1 MPIVCIPGKLLQHL
15 SPGQHYTK
23 PEGISVWIYEKPDN
37 LVEWWIESE
46 NKFKDNVFFWVRN
59 EQGNL
64 DPITYGEIGR
74 RIAHARSGL
83 AQLGI
88 GKDDAV
94 GVISS
99 NRPEWVVI
107 AFAAYGR
114 RARFVP
120 MYEQELAQTWKYIVK
135 DSAIKFLLVSN
146 REIYNRVRHF
156 LKEIDTLEQIYIM
169 EGEGKNSLAALEESG
184 RLNPVVP
191 EFPTHDDVAV
201 LIYTSGTVAEPKGV
215 LLTHGNLTYC
225 SKAGYKIYPELNE
238 ECVALSMLPW
248 AHSYALSAEIN
259 NWIQF
264 GGSIGF
270 MRDVTTLTE
279 DIKVVKP
286 HYLICVPRLFNKLY
300 DGIQMQMSDAGGIK
314 KKLFDA
320 ACAAAGRKRELAG
333 QGKSSA
339 LLNLRFAVLDKLVF
353 SKIREA
359 LGGRLVGSLTASAV
373 MNKEIA
379 EFFND
384 LGLPIYDCY
393 GLTETAPAI
402 TMNSREKWR
411 IGSVGQVLAGQKLHI
426 DRSVVEDGAADGEII
441 AYGPNIMRGY
451 HNKPEQTAEVLTA
464 DGGLRTGD
472 RGYLDED
479 GYLWITG
486 RIKEQYK
493 LLNGKYVFPAAIEE
507 EIKLIPYVANAMV
520 YGDGKPFNICLVIPD
535 FEVAA
540 RWAAE
545 KGVSHRPGDLLAN
558 AEFKKMIEEEIVNI
572 LTGAFGGY
580 EIPKKYLFLEEDFS
594 IENRMLTQT
603 MKVKRRV
610 VLNMYHQQIEMLY
623 A

>member
-1 MPIVCIPGKLLQHL
+1 MW
-15 SPGQHYTK
+15 T
-23 PEGISVWIYEKPDN
+23 YEQPDN

-46 NKFKDNVFFWVRN
+46 KRFKDNVLFWTHN
-59 EQGNL
+59 DKGTL
-64 DPITYGEIGR
+64 DSMTYGEIGR
-74 RIAHARSGL
+74 RIDAVRGGL
-83 AQLGI
+83 AQVGI
-88 GKDDAV
+88 GEGDAV
-94 GVISS
+94 GVISG
-99 NRPEWVVI
+99 NRPEWAVLS
-107 AFAAYGR
+107 FATYGR
-114 RARFVP
+114 KARYIP
-120 MYEQELAQTWKYIVK
+120 MYEQELPQTWRYVIQ

-146 REIYNRVRHF
+146 RRIYEQVKSFPEEIP
-156 LKEIDTLEQIYIM
+156 TLERIFVM
-169 EGEGKNSLAALEESG
+169 DSEGENSLAALEEIG
-184 RLNPVVP
+184 RQNPVAPEVP
-191 EFPTHDDVAV
+191 HFDDIAV
-201 LIYTSGTVAEPKGV
+201 LIYTSGTIAEPKGV

-238 ECVALSMLPW
+238 KSVALSMLPW

-270 MRDVTTLTE
+270 MRDVSTLTE
-279 DIKVVKP
+279 DLKIVQP
-286 HYLICVPRLFNKLY
+286 HYLICVPRLFNRLY

-320 ACAAAGRKRELAG
+320 ACAVAAKRRQLAAGAG
-333 QGKSSA
+333 PGA
-339 LLNLRFAVLDKLVF
+339 LLNLQHAILDRLVF

-359 LGGRLVGSLTASAV
+359 LGGRVVGSLTASAV

-379 EFFND
+379 EFFSD
-384 LGLPIYDCY
+384 VGVPIYDCY
-393 GLTETAPAI
+393 GLTEAAPAI
-402 TMNSREKWR
+402 TMNSRTKWR
-411 IGSVGQVLAGQKLHI
+411 IGSVGQVLEGQRVVI
-426 DRSVVEDGAADGEII
+426 DRSVVEEGATDGEVV
-441 AYGPNIMRGY
+441 AYGPNIMKGY
-451 HNKPEQTAEVLTA
+451 HNKPEQTAEVLMA

-507 EIKLIPYVANAMV
+507 EIKLLPNVANAMI
-520 YGDGKPFNICLVIPD
+520 YGDGRAFNICLVIPD

-545 KGVSHRPGDLLAN
+545 KGVSPRPADLLAN
-558 AEFKKMIEEEIVNI
+558 REFTEMIEREIGEM
-572 LTGAFGGY
+572 LTGVFGKY
-580 EIPKKYLFLEEDFS
+580 EIPRKFIFLEEDFS

-610 VLNMYHQQIEMLY
+610 VLDKYHDQIEALY